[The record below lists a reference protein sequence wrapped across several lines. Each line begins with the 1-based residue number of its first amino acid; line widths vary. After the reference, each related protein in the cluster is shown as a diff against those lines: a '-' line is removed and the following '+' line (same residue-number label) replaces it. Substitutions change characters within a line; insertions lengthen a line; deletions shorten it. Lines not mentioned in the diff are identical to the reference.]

1 MIPSLGLIL
10 ARDVRDA
17 PIESIFISKGS
28 SKESLEYNND
38 TSPSESPRRIP
49 EMLSYCVSLA
59 LAKSAR
65 KALALELIFASKN
78 ASWKLDVGAVVE
90 NMRGE
95 QRERWILISKMPG
108 G

>member
-10 ARDVRDA
+10 ARDVGDA
-17 PIESIFISKGS
+17 PIESICISKGS
-28 SKESLEYNND
+28 SKESLEYNKD

-65 KALALELIFASKN
+65 KALALELIFASRKR
-78 ASWKLDVGAVVE
+78 KLETRRGSCDGKHERGA
-90 NMRGE
+90 
-95 QRERWILISKMPG
+95 ERRLDIN
-108 G
+108 